1 MNLSFRAH
9 IKKEII
15 MELDT
20 NECAGVKNNNELEFR
35 RIDEGNI
42 KDFAND
48 DFISTSMMQ
57 KGRYIGAYEKG
68 KPIGFASL
76 VYRGEKGDYF
86 NIKKCD
92 LYLQKLYIFPDY
104 RGRRIMQDIIIYCL
118 TLPTPDGSAPQK
130 VSLCVRP
137 DNIAAIKCYKR
148 VGFKIMGSKIF
159 FRLCKDIVFPR
170 HII

>member
-9 IKKEII
+9 VKKEII

-20 NECAGVKNNNELEFR
+20 NECSGFKNNNELEFKW
-35 RIDEGNI
+35 INEENI
-42 KDFAND
+42 NGFANN
-48 DFISTSMMQ
+48 DFISTSMMH
-57 KGRYIGAYEKG
+57 KGRYIGVYEKG

-92 LYLQKLYIFPDY
+92 LYLRKLYVFPDY
-104 RGRRIMQDIIIYCL
+104 RGRRIMQDIIMYCL
-118 TLPTPDGSAPQK
+118 TLPMPNGNLPQK
-130 VSLCVRP
+130 VNLCVRP
-137 DNIAAIKCYKR
+137 DNITAIKCYKR
-148 VGFKIMGSKIF
+148 VGFKIMGSKYF
-159 FRLCKDIVFPR
+159 FRLYKDSVFPR